1 MQRQWMKDLRE
12 RSPRVHCIT
21 NYVTA
26 GDVANMVL
34 AAGGSPV
41 MAQGLHEVEDVTS
54 ICSSL
59 VLNLGTLEERTIPA
73 MEAAGR
79 KAAGLGLPVILDP
92 VGVTA
97 SRFRRQTAIDIIRK
111 TSPSVIR
118 GNEAEIRA
126 LNQELR
132 GHEAGNTC
140 GVDSETFG
148 TIESRIETACSLRNL
163 TGAVV
168 VMTGVEDVEAGL
180 RAPVVC
186 MNGAAV
192 YDWDGRLMDEIRL
205 SERQVRE
212 ILDCCQK
219 EDIIFDFMTDRGS
232 YTTAK
237 EAQFRA
243 CFERNVLLP
252 MAEFTYEGVRDRFS
266 FAEEGQLFELGLA
279 FYKISVIHESQEVLG
294 RIKERLSRIQELAV
308 ASSFATNLELT
319 HSHAQK
325 GRALALYAASRGVRP
340 DEIMAIGDS
349 ENDYSMLS
357 MDIKYTVAMGNAMES
372 IKRIARCQTR
382 SNIQDGVAYAIE
394 TLVLTREARAY

>member
-73 MEAAGR
+73 IEAAGR

-132 GHEAGNTC
+132 SRRIYVTAVCPGPVKTEFFDIA
-140 GVDSETFG
+140 
-148 TIESRIETACSLRNL
+148 ES
-163 TGAVV
+163 
-168 VMTGVEDVEAGL
+168 TGVIPLYKRLVMANPKRVVQKAIRDSIAG
-180 RAPVVC
+180 
-186 MNGAAV
+186 
-192 YDWDGRLMDEIRL
+192 
-205 SERQVRE
+205 RE
-212 ILDCCQK
+212 ISVYGITMK
-219 EDIIFDFMTDRGS
+219 
-232 YTTAK
+232 A
-237 EAQFRA
+237 FR
-243 CFERNVLLP
+243 LLCKMMP
-252 MAEFTYEGVRDRFS
+252 
-266 FAEEGQLFELGLA
+266 
-279 FYKISVIHESQEVLG
+279 H
-294 RIKERLSRIQELAV
+294 RLLLAV
-308 ASSFATNLELT
+308 MSF
-319 HSHAQK
+319 
-325 GRALALYAASRGVRP
+325 
-340 DEIMAIGDS
+340 M
-349 ENDYSMLS
+349 ND
-357 MDIKYTVAMGNAMES
+357 
-372 IKRIARCQTR
+372 
-382 SNIQDGVAYAIE
+382 
-394 TLVLTREARAY
+394 

>member
-132 GHEAGNTC
+132 SRRIYVTAVCPGPVKTEFFDIA
-140 GVDSETFG
+140 
-148 TIESRIETACSLRNL
+148 ES
-163 TGAVV
+163 
-168 VMTGVEDVEAGL
+168 TGVIPLYKRLVMANPKRVVQKAIRDSIAG
-180 RAPVVC
+180 
-186 MNGAAV
+186 
-192 YDWDGRLMDEIRL
+192 
-205 SERQVRE
+205 RE
-212 ILDCCQK
+212 ISVYGITMK
-219 EDIIFDFMTDRGS
+219 
-232 YTTAK
+232 A
-237 EAQFRA
+237 FR
-243 CFERNVLLP
+243 LLCKMMP
-252 MAEFTYEGVRDRFS
+252 
-266 FAEEGQLFELGLA
+266 
-279 FYKISVIHESQEVLG
+279 H
-294 RIKERLSRIQELAV
+294 RLLLAV
-308 ASSFATNLELT
+308 MSFMNE
-319 HSHAQK
+319 
-325 GRALALYAASRGVRP
+325 
-340 DEIMAIGDS
+340 
-349 ENDYSMLS
+349 
-357 MDIKYTVAMGNAMES
+357 
-372 IKRIARCQTR
+372 
-382 SNIQDGVAYAIE
+382 
-394 TLVLTREARAY
+394 

>member
-132 GHEAGNTC
+132 SRRIYVTAVCPGPVKTEFFDIA
-140 GVDSETFG
+140 
-148 TIESRIETACSLRNL
+148 ES
-163 TGAVV
+163 
-168 VMTGVEDVEAGL
+168 TGVIPLYKRLVMANPKRVVQKAIRDSIAG
-180 RAPVVC
+180 
-186 MNGAAV
+186 
-192 YDWDGRLMDEIRL
+192 
-205 SERQVRE
+205 RE
-212 ILDCCQK
+212 ISVYGITMK
-219 EDIIFDFMTDRGS
+219 
-232 YTTAK
+232 A
-237 EAQFRA
+237 FR
-243 CFERNVLLP
+243 LLCKMMP
-252 MAEFTYEGVRDRFS
+252 
-266 FAEEGQLFELGLA
+266 
-279 FYKISVIHESQEVLG
+279 H
-294 RIKERLSRIQELAV
+294 RLLLAV
-308 ASSFATNLELT
+308 MSF
-319 HSHAQK
+319 
-325 GRALALYAASRGVRP
+325 
-340 DEIMAIGDS
+340 M
-349 ENDYSMLS
+349 ND
-357 MDIKYTVAMGNAMES
+357 
-372 IKRIARCQTR
+372 
-382 SNIQDGVAYAIE
+382 
-394 TLVLTREARAY
+394 

>member
-1 MQRQWMKDLRE
+1 MKDLRE

-132 GHEAGNTC
+132 SRRIYVTAVCPGPVKTEFFDIA
-140 GVDSETFG
+140 
-148 TIESRIETACSLRNL
+148 ES
-163 TGAVV
+163 
-168 VMTGVEDVEAGL
+168 TGVIPLYKRLVMANPKRVVQKAIRDSIAG
-180 RAPVVC
+180 
-186 MNGAAV
+186 
-192 YDWDGRLMDEIRL
+192 
-205 SERQVRE
+205 RE
-212 ILDCCQK
+212 ISVYGITMK
-219 EDIIFDFMTDRGS
+219 
-232 YTTAK
+232 A
-237 EAQFRA
+237 FR
-243 CFERNVLLP
+243 LLCKMMP
-252 MAEFTYEGVRDRFS
+252 
-266 FAEEGQLFELGLA
+266 
-279 FYKISVIHESQEVLG
+279 H
-294 RIKERLSRIQELAV
+294 RLLLAV
-308 ASSFATNLELT
+308 MSFMNE
-319 HSHAQK
+319 
-325 GRALALYAASRGVRP
+325 
-340 DEIMAIGDS
+340 
-349 ENDYSMLS
+349 
-357 MDIKYTVAMGNAMES
+357 
-372 IKRIARCQTR
+372 
-382 SNIQDGVAYAIE
+382 
-394 TLVLTREARAY
+394 